1 MQISAEADHAA
12 YLYLPAAETVYRA
25 GTSLSWQLN
34 TILALNAAYA
44 FNDRQANFLRAAN
57 EHVVTIGATWT
68 P

>member
-1 MQISAEADHAA
+1 MAA
-12 YLYLPAAETVYRA
+12 QHR
-25 GTSLSWQLN
+25 
-34 TILALNAAYA
+34 LALNAAYE